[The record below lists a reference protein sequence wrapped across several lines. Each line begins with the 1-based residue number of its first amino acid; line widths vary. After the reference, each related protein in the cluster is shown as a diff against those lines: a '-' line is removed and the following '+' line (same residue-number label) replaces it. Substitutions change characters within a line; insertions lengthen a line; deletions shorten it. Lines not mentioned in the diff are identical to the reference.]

1 MHKNQDQPDC
11 QRQINIL
18 IIHESSR
25 SRKQIARKTQIV
37 QLYPF
42 SGHLQYT
49 NPSSYLSMKNQHQLE
64 IQGTA
69 NLPLPRN
76 QNPMRTKNG
85 KNNIFA
91 QKKRKKH
98 MYIYIHVSLT
108 IVPRIRIQVKGLPIG
123 PNAKRSNFLG
133 RSISDRGA
141 ARTPIEPQ
149 HEWP

>member
-1 MHKNQDQPDC
+1 MGTSQTNAEEICMHLELQMHKNQDQPDC
-11 QRQINIL
+11 QQQINIL

-25 SRKQIARKTQIV
+25 SRKQIARKTQII
-37 QLYPF
+37 QLYLF

-91 QKKRKKH
+91 QKKKKTYVH
-98 MYIYIHVSLT
+98 IY
-108 IVPRIRIQVKGLPIG
+108 PRITYHCSKNKDSSKGSSHR
-123 PNAKRSNFLG
+123 A
-133 RSISDRGA
+133 
-141 ARTPIEPQ
+141 
-149 HEWP
+149 